1 MTYIAFLAAAV
12 LVPLL
17 PESIGYRIFG
27 WIGDLLWLFS
37 RQIRDRVAWNLARA
51 LSGTRAAP
59 ELAALTRASLQNVC
73 WNYYELFRASSWDE
87 KTLATRILVEGDD
100 HLRAAL
106 RRGRGAILLFAHTGS
121 LEAIASVP
129 ALYPGWRF
137 VALVERMRDQRLQRV
152 LGSARRRHG
161 LELIPVD
168 EALRAVRLLRHNS
181 ILVLGAD
188 RDMTESGVLVPFFDG
203 PARLPVGGVQLSLRL
218 GVPVML
224 IYSWRETGPEGAAI
238 FRVKASP
245 PLDLA
250 RTGDLSEDT
259 RAGVAMV
266 ARALESIVR
275 ARPDQWLANY
285 GFWPAA

>member
-1 MTYIAFLAAAV
+1 MTYVAFLAAAA
-12 LVPLL
+12 LAPLL
-17 PESIGYRIFG
+17 PESIGYRVFG

-37 RQIRDRVAWNLARA
+37 RRIRERVGRNLARA
-51 LSGTRAAP
+51 LGGPRAAS
-59 ELAALTRASLQNVC
+59 ELAALTRASLQNLC

-87 KTLATRILVEGDD
+87 RTLATRILVEGDE

-106 RRGRGAILLFAHTGS
+106 EQGRGAILLFAHTGS

-137 VALVERMRDQRLQRV
+137 VALVERMGDVRLQRV
-152 LGSARRRHG
+152 LGRARRRHG
-161 LELIPVD
+161 LELVPVD
-168 EALRAVRLLRHNS
+168 EALRAVRLLRRNS

-188 RDMTESGVLVPFFDG
+188 RDMTESGVLVPFFGG
-203 PARLPVGGVQLSLRL
+203 PARLPVGGIQLSLRF

-224 IYSWRETGPEGAAI
+224 IYAWREIGPRGAAI
-238 FRVKASP
+238 FHVKASP
-245 PLDLA
+245 PLDLV
-250 RTGDLSEDT
+250 RTGDLSKDT
-259 RAGVAMV
+259 RAGVAMI
-266 ARALESIVR
+266 ARALEPIVR